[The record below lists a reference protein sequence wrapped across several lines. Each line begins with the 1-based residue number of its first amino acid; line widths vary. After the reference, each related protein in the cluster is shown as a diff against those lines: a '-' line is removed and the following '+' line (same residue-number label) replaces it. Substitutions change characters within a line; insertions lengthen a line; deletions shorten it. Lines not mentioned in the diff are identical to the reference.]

1 MRNKLILAIV
11 LMLSVTSLHLKAADA
26 VTFTGD
32 APKQVIMGQ
41 YFNLVYSANVEVED
55 MRIAELSDF
64 FEILYGPST
73 SMSSSTTIV
82 NGKYQSST
90 SYGFT
95 YVLRP
100 KKTGTFTI
108 PAATASIGGNKYKS
122 NSLSIK
128 VLPTDQ
134 QGAGNQPQQKSSSP
148 AAASSTQD
156 AGSSSSVSN
165 DQVFIRAIPSKTQVT
180 EQEGLLVTYKI
191 YTRVDISG
199 MENPKF
205 PEFKGFMAQEIEV
218 PQNRQWDLE
227 NYNGANYQTTI
238 LKQTVLYP
246 RETGSLTIDK
256 GSFDLVVRVKNRNPR
271 TRSIFDDFFDTY
283 SDVKKT
289 VYCNSVKINVTP
301 LPAGKPADFCGVT
314 GSLNMTSSI
323 SGQKVKAN
331 EAVTIRVKISG
342 NGNMKMI
349 PTPELTFPADFESYD
364 PKVDNAF
371 KNSTSGV
378 SGTKSIEYLVIPRF
392 PGTFQIPSASI
403 SYFDL
408 ATHRYKTLSTQP
420 FTIEVGKGDG
430 NITNVSGK
438 FANQEQ
444 LRLLGSDIRYLKS
457 NIQLQ
462 KQPRLFFATMPFWLS
477 YLIPLL
483 FFGIMLLINRK
494 KLKDNADIAR
504 VRNRKANQVA
514 VKRLKQ
520 ASAYLKEGK
529 KDFFYDEVLKAL
541 WGYTSD
547 KLNIPLSKLDKE
559 TIETQLTE
567 SKVGEDIRK
576 EFMDILQT
584 CEYARF
590 APGDAAAA
598 MDKLY
603 EQTMDVIGKMENTIK
618 R

>member
-1 MRNKLILAIV
+1 MRNKLILAFV
-11 LMLSVTSLHLKAADA
+11 LMLSGASLQLMAADA
-26 VTFTGD
+26 VTLTGD

-41 YFNLVYSANVEVED
+41 YFNLVYSANTEVED
-55 MRIAELSDF
+55 LRIAELSEF

-82 NGKYQSST
+82 NGKYQSET

-108 PAATASIGGNKYKS
+108 PAATASVNGNKIKS
-122 NSLSIK
+122 NSLSIR

-134 QGAGNQPQQKSSSP
+134 QSGGGQTQQKSSS
-148 AAASSTQD
+148 AAAAPSQD
-156 AGSSSSVSN
+156 GGSSQSVTN
-165 DQVFIRAIPSKTQVT
+165 DQVFIRAIPSKTQVS

-199 MENPKF
+199 MQNPKF
-205 PEFKGFMAQEIEV
+205 PEFKGFMAQEVEV

-246 RETGSLTIDK
+246 RETGSLSIEK
-256 GSFDLVVRVKNRNPR
+256 GSFDLVLRVKNRNTR
-271 TRSIFDDFFDTY
+271 VRSIFDDFFDTY
-283 SDVKKT
+283 SEVKKT

-314 GSLNMTSSI
+314 GSLSMTSSI
-323 SGQKVKAN
+323 SSQKVKAN
-331 EAVTIRVKISG
+331 EAVTIRIKISG

-349 PTPELTFPADFESYD
+349 PTPELTFPADFDPYD
-364 PKVDNAF
+364 PKVDNSF
-371 KNSTSGV
+371 KNTTSGV

-392 PGTFQIPSASI
+392 PGTFDIPATSI

-408 ATHRYKTLSTQP
+408 ATHKYKTLTTQP
-420 FTIEVGKGDG
+420 YTIEVAKGDG
-430 NITNVSGK
+430 SITNISGK

-444 LRLLGSDIRYLKS
+444 LRLLGSDIRYLKT

-462 KQPRLFFATMPFWLS
+462 KQPQLFFATLPFWLA
-477 YLIPLL
+477 YLIPLI
-483 FFGIMLLINRK
+483 FFGIMLLLNRK

-520 ASAYLKEGK
+520 ASAFLKEGK
-529 KDFFYDEVLKAL
+529 KDLFYDEVLKAL

-547 KLNIPLSKLDKE
+547 KLSIPLSKLDKE

-590 APGDAAAA
+590 APGDAVAA

-603 EQTMDVIGKMENTIK
+603 EQTMDVINKMENTIK

>member
-1 MRNKLILAIV
+1 MRNKTILAIV
-11 LMLSVTSLHLKAADA
+11 LIWSGALFQLKAADA
-26 VTFTGD
+26 VTFSGD
-32 APKQVIMGQ
+32 APRQVVMGQ

-55 MRIAELSDF
+55 LRIAELSEF

-82 NGKYQSST
+82 NGKYQSTS

-108 PAATASIGGNKYKS
+108 PAATATVGGNKYKS

-128 VLPTDQ
+128 VLPSDQ
-134 QGAGNQPQQKSSSP
+134 QASSNQNQQRSS
-148 AAASSTQD
+148 AASNTESAST
-156 AGSSSSVSN
+156 ASVSG
-165 DQVFIRAIPSKTQVT
+165 DQVFIRAIPSKTSVT

-191 YTRVDISG
+191 YTRVDIAG

-205 PEFKGFMAQEIEV
+205 PEFKGFMAQEIEI

-246 RETGSLTIDK
+246 RETGSLIIDK
-256 GSFDLVVRVKNRNPR
+256 GSFDLILRVKNRNTR
-271 TRSIFDDFFDTY
+271 SRSIFDDFFETY
-283 SDVKKT
+283 SEVKKT
-289 VYCNSVKINVTP
+289 VYCNSVKVNVSQ
-301 LPAGKPADFCGVT
+301 LPFGKPADFCGVS
-314 GSLNMTSSI
+314 GSLNMTSTI
-323 SGQKVKAN
+323 SGQTVKAN
-331 EAVTIRVKISG
+331 EAVTIRIKLSGSG
-342 NGNMKMI
+342 NLKMI

-371 KNSTSGV
+371 KTSTSGV
-378 SGTKSIEYLVIPRF
+378 SGTKTIEYLVIPRF
-392 PGTFQIPSASI
+392 PGKFEIPAATI

-408 ATHRYKTLSTQP
+408 STRKYKTLSTQP
-420 FTIEVGKGDG
+420 FSINVLKGDG
-430 NITNVSGK
+430 NVTNVSGK

-444 LRLLGSDIRYLKS
+444 LRLLGSDIRYLKN
-457 NIQLQ
+457 NIKLR
-462 KQPRLFFATMPFWLS
+462 KESDLLFGTTWFWLA
-477 YLIPLL
+477 YLIPTLL
-483 FFGIMLLINRK
+483 FGIVLIINRK

-520 ASAYLKEGK
+520 ASVFLKSGNKEL
-529 KDFFYDEVLKAL
+529 FYDEVLKAL

-547 KLNIPLSKLDKE
+547 KLNIPISKLNKE
-559 TIETQLTE
+559 TIEHQLTD
-567 SKVGEDIRK
+567 SKVGEDIRS
-576 EFMDILQT
+576 EFMSILQA
-584 CEYARF
+584 CEFARF
-590 APGDAAAA
+590 APGDATEA
-598 MDKLY
+598 MDKLF
-603 EQTMDVIGKMENTIK
+603 EQTMSVIDKMENTIK

>member
-1 MRNKLILAIV
+1 MRNKLILAFALI
-11 LMLSVTSLHLKAADA
+11 LSGACLHLKAADA
-26 VTFTGD
+26 VTFSGD

-55 MRIAELSDF
+55 LRIAELSEF

-82 NGKYQSST
+82 NGKYQSNT

-100 KKTGTFTI
+100 KKTGSFTI
-108 PAATASIGGNKYKS
+108 PAATATINGTKYKS

-134 QGAGNQPQQKSSSP
+134 QGSGSQTQQKANAAESSS
-148 AAASSTQD
+148 QE
-156 AGSSSSVSN
+156 AGSSQSVSN
-165 DQVFIRAIPSKTQVT
+165 DQVFIRAIPSKTQVA

-191 YTRVDISG
+191 YTRVDIAG
-199 MENPKF
+199 MQNPKF

-227 NYNGANYQTTI
+227 NYNGTNYQTTI

-246 RETGSLTIDK
+246 RETGTLTIEK
-256 GSFDLVVRVKNRNPR
+256 GSFDLIVRVKNKNPR
-271 TRSIFDDFFDTY
+271 TRSIFDDFFETY
-283 SDVKKT
+283 SEVKKT
-289 VYCNSVKINVTP
+289 VYCNSVKINVSP
-301 LPAGKPADFCGVT
+301 LPAGKPSDFSGVT
-314 GSLNMTSSI
+314 GNLNMTSTI
-323 SGQKVKAN
+323 SSQKVKAN
-331 EAVTIRVKISG
+331 EAVTIRIKISG
-342 NGNMKMI
+342 SGNMKMI
-349 PTPELTFPADFESYD
+349 PTPELTFPADFDSYD

-392 PGTFQIPSASI
+392 PGTFEIPAASL
-403 SYFDL
+403 SYYDL
-408 ATHRYKTLSTQP
+408 GTRKYKTLSTP
-420 FTIEVGKGDG
+420 AYTIEVGKGDG
-430 NITNVSGK
+430 SVTNISGK

-444 LRLLGSDIRYLKS
+444 LRLLGSDIRYLKT

-462 KQPRLFFATMPFWLS
+462 KQPKLFFGTPTFWAA
-477 YLIPLL
+477 YLISML

-504 VRNRKANQVA
+504 VRNRKANKVA

-520 ASAYLKEGK
+520 ASIYLKEGK
-529 KDFFYDEVLKAL
+529 KDSFYDEVLKGL

-567 SKVGEDIRK
+567 SKVGEDIRA
-576 EFMDILQT
+576 EFMEILQT
-584 CEYARF
+584 CEFARF
-590 APGDAAAA
+590 APGDAAEA

-603 EQTMDVIGKMENTIK
+603 DQTMQVINKMENTIK

>member
-1 MRNKLILAIV
+1 MRNKLILAFV
-11 LMLSVTSLHLKAADA
+11 LMLSGASLQLMAADA
-26 VTFTGD
+26 VTLTGD

-41 YFNLVYSANVEVED
+41 YFNLVYSANTEVED
-55 MRIAELSDF
+55 LRIAELSEF

-82 NGKYQSST
+82 NGKYQSET

-108 PAATASIGGNKYKS
+108 PAATASVNGNKIKS
-122 NSLSIK
+122 NSLSIR

-134 QGAGNQPQQKSSSP
+134 QSGGGQTQQKSSS
-148 AAASSTQD
+148 AAAAPSQD
-156 AGSSSSVSN
+156 GGSSQSVTN
-165 DQVFIRAIPSKTQVT
+165 DQVFIRAIPSKTQVS

-199 MENPKF
+199 MQNPKF
-205 PEFKGFMAQEIEV
+205 PEFKGFMAQEVEV

-246 RETGSLTIDK
+246 RETGSLSIEK
-256 GSFDLVVRVKNRNPR
+256 GSFDLVLRVKNRNTR
-271 TRSIFDDFFDTY
+271 VRSIFDDFFDTY
-283 SDVKKT
+283 SEVKKT

-314 GSLNMTSSI
+314 GSLSMTSSI
-323 SGQKVKAN
+323 SSQKVKAN
-331 EAVTIRVKISG
+331 EAVTIRIKISG

-349 PTPELTFPADFESYD
+349 PTPELTFPAEFDPYD

-371 KNSTSGV
+371 KNTTSGV

-392 PGTFQIPSASI
+392 PGTFDIPATSI

-408 ATHRYKTLSTQP
+408 ATHKYKTLTTQP
-420 FTIEVGKGDG
+420 YTIEVAKGDG
-430 NITNVSGK
+430 SITNISGK

-444 LRLLGSDIRYLKS
+444 LRLLGSDIRYLKT

-462 KQPRLFFATMPFWLS
+462 KQPHLFFATLPFWLA
-477 YLIPLL
+477 YLIPLI
-483 FFGIMLLINRK
+483 FFGIMLLLNRK

-520 ASAYLKEGK
+520 ASAFLKEGK
-529 KDFFYDEVLKAL
+529 KDLFYDEVLKAL

-547 KLNIPLSKLDKE
+547 KLSIPLSKLDKE
-559 TIETQLTE
+559 TIELQLTE

-576 EFMDILQT
+576 EFIDILQT

-590 APGDAAAA
+590 APGDAVAA

-603 EQTMDVIGKMENTIK
+603 EQTMDVINKMENTIK

>member
-1 MRNKLILAIV
+1 MRNKLILAFV
-11 LMLSVTSLHLKAADA
+11 LMLSGASLQLMAADA
-26 VTFTGD
+26 VTLTGD

-41 YFNLVYSANVEVED
+41 YFNLVYSANTEVED
-55 MRIAELSDF
+55 LRIAELSEF

-82 NGKYQSST
+82 NGKYQSET

-108 PAATASIGGNKYKS
+108 PAATASVNGNKIKS
-122 NSLSIK
+122 NSLSIR

-134 QGAGNQPQQKSSSP
+134 QSGGGQTQQKSSS
-148 AAASSTQD
+148 AAAAPSQD
-156 AGSSSSVSN
+156 GGSSQSVTN
-165 DQVFIRAIPSKTQVT
+165 DQVFIRAIPSKTQVS

-199 MENPKF
+199 MQNPKF
-205 PEFKGFMAQEIEV
+205 PEFKGFMAQEVEV

-246 RETGSLTIDK
+246 RETGSLSIEK
-256 GSFDLVVRVKNRNPR
+256 GSFDLVLRVKNRNTR
-271 TRSIFDDFFDTY
+271 VRSIFDDFFDTY
-283 SDVKKT
+283 SEVKKT

-314 GSLNMTSSI
+314 GSLSMTSSI
-323 SGQKVKAN
+323 SSQKVKAN
-331 EAVTIRVKISG
+331 EAVTIRIKISG

-349 PTPELTFPADFESYD
+349 PTPELTFPADFDPYD

-371 KNSTSGV
+371 KNTTSGV

-392 PGTFQIPSASI
+392 PGTFDIPATSI

-408 ATHRYKTLSTQP
+408 ATHKYKTLTTQP
-420 FTIEVGKGDG
+420 YTIEVAKGDG
-430 NITNVSGK
+430 SITNISGK

-444 LRLLGSDIRYLKS
+444 LRLLGSDIRYLKT

-462 KQPRLFFATMPFWLS
+462 KQPQLFFATLPFWLA
-477 YLIPLL
+477 YLIPLI
-483 FFGIMLLINRK
+483 FFGIMLLLNRK

-520 ASAYLKEGK
+520 ASAFLKEGK
-529 KDFFYDEVLKAL
+529 KDLFYDEVLKAL

-547 KLNIPLSKLDKE
+547 KLSIPLSKLDKE

-590 APGDAAAA
+590 APGDAVAA

-603 EQTMDVIGKMENTIK
+603 EQTMDVINKMENTIK

>member
-1 MRNKLILAIV
+1 MRNKLILAFA
-11 LMLSVTSLHLKAADA
+11 LMVCGAGLHLKAADA
-26 VTFTGD
+26 VTFSGD

-55 MRIAELSDF
+55 LRIAELSEF

-82 NGKYQSST
+82 NGKYQSNT

-108 PAATASIGGNKYKS
+108 PAATATINGSKYRS

-128 VLPTDQ
+128 VLPSDQ
-134 QGAGNQPQQKSSSP
+134 QGSGTQAQQKSS
-148 AAASSTQD
+148 TVE
-156 AGSSSSVSN
+156 SSSQEGGTSQSVSN
-165 DQVFIRAIPSKTQVT
+165 DQIFIRAIPSKTQVV

-191 YTRVDISG
+191 YTRVEIAG
-199 MENPKF
+199 MQNPKF

-227 NYNGANYQTTI
+227 NYNGSNYQTTI

-246 RETGSLTIDK
+246 RETGTLNIDK
-256 GSFDLVVRVKNRNPR
+256 GSFDLIVRVKNKNPR
-271 TRSIFDDFFDTY
+271 TRSIFDDFFETY
-283 SDVKKT
+283 SEVKKT
-289 VYCNSVKINVTP
+289 VYCNSVKINVSP
-301 LPAGKPADFCGVT
+301 MPAGKPANFSGVT
-314 GSLNMTSSI
+314 GNLNMTSSI
-323 SGQKVKAN
+323 SSQKVKAN
-331 EAVTIRVKISG
+331 EAVTIRIKISG
-342 NGNMKMI
+342 SGNMKMI
-349 PTPELTFPADFESYD
+349 PTPELTFPADFDAYD
-364 PKVDNAF
+364 PKVENAF
-371 KNSTSGV
+371 KTTTSGV
-378 SGTKSIEYLVIPRF
+378 SGSKSIEYLFIPRF
-392 PGTFQIPSASI
+392 PGTFEIPAASL
-403 SYFDL
+403 SYYDL
-408 ATHRYKTLSTQP
+408 STRKYKTLSTP
-420 FTIEVGKGDG
+420 SYILEVGKGDG
-430 NITNVSGK
+430 SVTNISGK

-444 LRLLGSDIRYLKS
+444 LRLLGSDIRYLKT

-462 KQPRLFFATMPFWLS
+462 KQPKLFFGTLTFWAA
-477 YLIPLL
+477 YLVSLL

-520 ASAYLKEGK
+520 ASIYLKEGK

-567 SKVGEDIRK
+567 CKVGEDIRV
-576 EFMDILQT
+576 EFMEILQT
-584 CEYARF
+584 CEFARF

-603 EQTMDVIGKMENTIK
+603 EQTMEVINKMENTIK

>member
-1 MRNKLILAIV
+1 MRNKLILAFV
-11 LMLSVTSLHLKAADA
+11 LMLSGASLQLMAAEA
-26 VTFTGD
+26 VTLTGE

-41 YFNLVYSANVEVED
+41 YFNLVYSANAEVD
-55 MRIAELSDF
+55 DLRIAELSEF

-108 PAATASIGGNKYKS
+108 PSATASVNGTKIKS
-122 NSLSIK
+122 NTLSIK
-128 VLPTDQ
+128 VLPADQ
-134 QGAGNQPQQKSSSP
+134 QSGGGQTQQHSSS
-148 AAASSTQD
+148 
-156 AGSSSSVSN
+156 AGSTANQNTGSSQSVSN
-165 DQVFIRAIPSKTQVT
+165 DQVFIRAIPSKTQVR

-199 MENPKF
+199 MQNPKF

-246 RETGSLTIDK
+246 RETGVLTIDK
-256 GSFDLVVRVKNRNPR
+256 GSFDLIIRVKNRNAR
-271 TRSIFDDFFDTY
+271 ARSLFDDFFDTY
-283 SDVKKT
+283 SEVNKT

-301 LPAGKPADFCGVT
+301 LPAGKPADFCGVS
-314 GSLNMTSSI
+314 GNLNMTSSI
-323 SGQKVKAN
+323 SSQKVKAN
-331 EAVTIRVKISG
+331 EAVTIRIKISG
-342 NGNMKMI
+342 NGNLKMI
-349 PTPELTFPADFESYD
+349 PTPELTFPADFDPYD

-371 KNSTSGV
+371 KNTTSGV
-378 SGTKSIEYLVIPRF
+378 SGTKTIEYLVIPRF
-392 PGTFQIPSASI
+392 PGTFEIPATSI
-403 SYFDL
+403 SFYDL
-408 ATHRYKTLSTQP
+408 ATRQYKRLTTQP
-420 FTIEVGKGDG
+420 YTIEVGKGDG
-430 NITNVSGK
+430 NVTNISGK
-438 FANQEQ
+438 FSNQEQ
-444 LRLLGSDIRYLKS
+444 LRLLGSDIRYLKT
-457 NIQLQ
+457 NIKLQ
-462 KQPRLFFATMPFWLS
+462 KQPRLFFATTAFWLA
-477 YLIPLL
+477 YLLPLF

-520 ASAYLKEGK
+520 ASIFLKEGK
-529 KDFFYDEVLKAL
+529 KDFFYDELLKAL

-559 TIETQLTE
+559 TIEAQLTE
-567 SKVGEDIRK
+567 SKVGEDIRQ
-576 EFMDILQT
+576 EFINILQT

-590 APGDAAAA
+590 APGDAASA

-603 EQTMDVIGKMENTIK
+603 EQTMDVINKMENTIK

>member
-1 MRNKLILAIV
+1 MRNKLILAFV
-11 LMLSVTSLHLKAADA
+11 LMLSGASLQLMAADA
-26 VTFTGD
+26 VTLTGD

-41 YFNLVYSANVEVED
+41 YFNLVYSANTEVED
-55 MRIAELSDF
+55 LRIAELSEF

-82 NGKYQSST
+82 NGKYQSET

-108 PAATASIGGNKYKS
+108 PAATASINGNKIKS
-122 NSLSIK
+122 NSLSIR

-134 QGAGNQPQQKSSSP
+134 QGGGGQTQQKSSS
-148 AAASSTQD
+148 AAAAPSQD
-156 AGSSSSVSN
+156 GGSSQSVTN
-165 DQVFIRAIPSKTQVT
+165 DQVFIRAIPSKTQVS

-199 MENPKF
+199 MQNPKF
-205 PEFKGFMAQEIEV
+205 PEFKGFMAQEVEV

-246 RETGSLTIDK
+246 RETGSLSIEK
-256 GSFDLVVRVKNRNPR
+256 GSFDLVLRVKNRNTR
-271 TRSIFDDFFDTY
+271 VRSIFDDFFDTY
-283 SDVKKT
+283 SEVKKT

-314 GSLNMTSSI
+314 GSLSMTSTI
-323 SGQKVKAN
+323 SSQKVKAN
-331 EAVTIRVKISG
+331 EAVTIRIKISG

-349 PTPELTFPADFESYD
+349 PTPELTFPADFDPYD

-371 KNSTSGV
+371 KNTTSGV

-392 PGTFQIPSASI
+392 PGTFDIPATSI

-408 ATHRYKTLSTQP
+408 ATHKYKTLTTQP
-420 FTIEVGKGDG
+420 YTIEVAKGDG
-430 NITNVSGK
+430 SITNISGK

-444 LRLLGSDIRYLKS
+444 LRLLGSDIRYLKT

-462 KQPRLFFATMPFWLS
+462 KQPHLFFATLPFWLA
-477 YLIPLL
+477 YLIPLI
-483 FFGIMLLINRK
+483 FFGIMLLLNRK

-520 ASAYLKEGK
+520 ASAFLKEGK
-529 KDFFYDEVLKAL
+529 KDLFYDEVLKAL

-547 KLNIPLSKLDKE
+547 KLSIPLSKLDKE
-559 TIETQLTE
+559 TIELQLTE

-576 EFMDILQT
+576 EFIDILQT

-590 APGDAAAA
+590 APGDAVAA

-603 EQTMDVIGKMENTIK
+603 EQTMDVINKMENTIK

>member
-1 MRNKLILAIV
+1 MRNKLILAIA
-11 LMLSVTSLHLKAADA
+11 LLLSGASLHLKAADA
-26 VTFTGD
+26 VTFSGD

-55 MRIAELSDF
+55 LRIAELSEF

-73 SMSSSTTIV
+73 SMSTSTTIV
-82 NGKYQSST
+82 NGKYQSNT

-108 PAATASIGGNKYKS
+108 PAATATINGNKFKS

-134 QGAGNQPQQKSSSP
+134 QGSGTQAQQKSNASESS
-148 AAASSTQD
+148 SQD
-156 AGSSSSVSN
+156 AGSSQSVSN

-191 YTRVDISG
+191 YTRVDIAG
-199 MENPKF
+199 MQNPKF

-227 NYNGANYQTTI
+227 NYNGNNYQTTI

-246 RETGSLTIDK
+246 RETGTLTIEK
-256 GSFDLVVRVKNRNPR
+256 GSFDLIVRVKNKNTR
-271 TRSIFDDFFDTY
+271 TRSIFDDFFETY
-283 SDVKKT
+283 SEVKKT
-289 VYCNSVKINVTP
+289 VYCNSVKINVSP
-301 LPAGKPADFCGVT
+301 LPAGKPADFSGVT
-314 GSLNMTSSI
+314 GNLSMSSSI
-323 SGQKVKAN
+323 SSQKVKAN
-331 EAVTIRVKISG
+331 EAVTIRIKITGS
-342 NGNMKMI
+342 GNMKMI
-349 PTPELTFPADFESYD
+349 PTPELTFPADFDAYD

-392 PGTFQIPSASI
+392 PGTFEIPAASL

-408 ATHRYKTLSTQP
+408 SSRKYKTLTTP
-420 FTIEVGKGDG
+420 AYTIEVGKGDG
-430 NITNVSGK
+430 SVTNISGK

-444 LRLLGSDIRYLKS
+444 LRLLGSDIRYLKT
-457 NIQLQ
+457 NIELQ
-462 KQPRLFFATMPFWLS
+462 KQPKLFFGTPAFWAAYIVS
-477 YLIPLL
+477 LL
-483 FFGIMLLINRK
+483 FFGIMLLLNRK

-520 ASAYLKEGK
+520 ASIYLKEGK
-529 KDFFYDEVLKAL
+529 KDSFYDEVLKAL

-567 SKVGEDIRK
+567 CKVGEDIRA
-576 EFMDILQT
+576 EFMEILQT
-584 CEYARF
+584 CEFARF

-603 EQTMDVIGKMENTIK
+603 EQTMEVINKMENTIK

>member
-1 MRNKLILAIV
+1 MRNKLILAFV
-11 LMLSVTSLHLKAADA
+11 LMLSGASLQLMAADA

-41 YFNLVYSANVEVED
+41 YFNLIYSANAEVED
-55 MRIAELSDF
+55 LRIAELSDY

-82 NGKYQSST
+82 NGKYQSSS

-108 PAATASIGGNKYKS
+108 PAATASINGTKIKS
-122 NSLSIK
+122 NALSIK

-134 QGAGNQPQQKSSSP
+134 QGGGSQTQQKSSSSGTV
-148 AAASSTQD
+148 AAQD
-156 AGSSSSVSN
+156 GGSSSSVSS
-165 DQVFIRAIPSKTQVT
+165 DQVFIRVIPSKTQVF

-199 MENPKF
+199 MQNPKF

-238 LKQTVLYP
+238 LKQTLLYP
-246 RETGSLTIDK
+246 RETGVLNIDK
-256 GSFDLVVRVKNRNPR
+256 GSFDLILRVKNRNTR
-271 TRSIFDDFFDTY
+271 ARSIFDDFFDTY
-283 SDVKKT
+283 SEVKKT

-301 LPAGKPADFCGVT
+301 LPAGKPADFSGVS
-314 GSLNMTSSI
+314 GSLNLTSSI
-323 SGQKVKAN
+323 SSQKVKAN
-331 EAVTIRVKISG
+331 DAVTIRIKISG
-342 NGNMKMI
+342 NGNLKMI

-378 SGTKSIEYLVIPRF
+378 SGTKTIEYLVIPRF
-392 PGTFQIPSASI
+392 PGTFEIPAATL

-408 ATHRYKTLSTQP
+408 ATHKYKTLTTQP
-420 FTIEVGKGDG
+420 YTIEVGKGDG
-430 NITNVSGK
+430 NVANVSGK

-444 LRLLGSDIRYLKS
+444 LRLLGSDIRYLKN
-457 NIQLQ
+457 NIQLE
-462 KQPRLFFATMPFWLS
+462 KQPRLFFATFTFWLA

-483 FFGIMLLINRK
+483 FFGIILLINRK
-494 KLKDNADIAR
+494 QLKDNADIAR
-504 VRNRKANQVA
+504 VRNRKANKVA
-514 VKRLKQ
+514 VQRLRQ
-520 ASAYLKEGK
+520 ASSFLKEGK
-529 KDFFYDEVLKAL
+529 KDYFYDEVLKAL

-559 TIETQLTE
+559 TIEIQLTE

-584 CEYARF
+584 CEFARF

-603 EQTMDVIGKMENTIK
+603 DQTMDVINKMENTIK

>member
-1 MRNKLILAIV
+1 MRNKLILAFV
-11 LMLSVTSLHLKAADA
+11 LMLSGASLQLMAADA
-26 VTFTGD
+26 VTLTGD

-41 YFNLVYSANVEVED
+41 YFNLVYSANTEVED
-55 MRIAELSDF
+55 LRIAELSEF

-82 NGKYQSST
+82 NGKYQSET

-108 PAATASIGGNKYKS
+108 PAATASVNGNKIKS
-122 NSLSIK
+122 NSLSIR

-134 QGAGNQPQQKSSSP
+134 QSGGGQTQQKSSS
-148 AAASSTQD
+148 AAAAPSQD
-156 AGSSSSVSN
+156 GGSSQSVTN
-165 DQVFIRAIPSKTQVT
+165 DQVFIRAIPSKTQVS

-199 MENPKF
+199 MQNPKF
-205 PEFKGFMAQEIEV
+205 PEFKGFMAQEVEV

-246 RETGSLTIDK
+246 RETGSLSIEK
-256 GSFDLVVRVKNRNPR
+256 GSFDLVLRVKNRNTR
-271 TRSIFDDFFDTY
+271 VRSIFDDFFDTY
-283 SDVKKT
+283 SEVKKT

-314 GSLNMTSSI
+314 GSLSMTSTI
-323 SGQKVKAN
+323 SSQKVKAN
-331 EAVTIRVKISG
+331 EAVTIRIKISG

-349 PTPELTFPADFESYD
+349 PTPELTFPADFDPYD
-364 PKVDNAF
+364 PKVDNSF
-371 KNSTSGV
+371 KNTTSGV

-392 PGTFQIPSASI
+392 PGTFDIPATSI

-408 ATHRYKTLSTQP
+408 ATHKYKTLTTQP
-420 FTIEVGKGDG
+420 YTIEVAKGDG
-430 NITNVSGK
+430 SITNISGK

-444 LRLLGSDIRYLKS
+444 LRLLGSDIRYLKT

-462 KQPRLFFATMPFWLS
+462 KQPQLFFATLPFWLA
-477 YLIPLL
+477 YLIPLI
-483 FFGIMLLINRK
+483 FFGIMLLLNRK

-520 ASAYLKEGK
+520 ASAFLKEGK
-529 KDFFYDEVLKAL
+529 KDLFYDEVLKAL

-547 KLNIPLSKLDKE
+547 KLSIPLSKLDKE

-590 APGDAAAA
+590 APGDAVAA

-603 EQTMDVIGKMENTIK
+603 EQTMDVINKMENTIK

>member
-1 MRNKLILAIV
+1 MRNKWILAIA
-11 LMLSVTSLHLKAADA
+11 LLLSGTSLPLKAADA
-26 VTFTGD
+26 VAFNGD

-41 YFNLVYSANVEVED
+41 YFNLVYSANAEVED
-55 MRIAELSDF
+55 LRIAELSDF

-82 NGKYQSST
+82 NGKYQSQT

-100 KKTGTFTI
+100 KKIGTFTI
-108 PAATASIGGNKYKS
+108 PAATANINGTKYKS

-128 VLPTDQ
+128 VLPSDQ
-134 QGAGNQPQQKSSSP
+134 QGAGGQSQQKASNSAVASSS
-148 AAASSTQD
+148 D
-156 AGSSSSVSN
+156 AGSSPSVSN
-165 DQVFIRAIPSKTQVT
+165 DQVFIRAIPSKTQVA

-199 MENPKF
+199 MQNPKF

-246 RETGSLTIDK
+246 RETGVLTIDK
-256 GSFDLVVRVKNRNPR
+256 GSFDLIVRVKNKNPR
-271 TRSIFDDFFDTY
+271 TRSIFDDFFETY

-289 VYCNSVKINVTP
+289 VYCNSVKINVSP
-301 LPAGKPADFCGVT
+301 FPAGKPANFCGVS

-323 SGQKVKAN
+323 SNQNVKAN
-331 EAVTIRVKISG
+331 EAVTIRIKISG
-342 NGNMKMI
+342 NGNLKMI
-349 PTPELTFPADFESYD
+349 PTPELTFPADFETYD

-392 PGTFQIPSASI
+392 PGTFEIPAVSI
-403 SYFDL
+403 SYYDL
-408 ATHRYKTLSTQP
+408 SSRRFKTLSTQP
-420 FTIEVGKGDG
+420 YTIQVAKGDG
-430 NITNVSGK
+430 NVTNVSGK

-444 LRLLGSDIRYLKS
+444 LRLLGSDIRYLKT
-457 NIQLQ
+457 NIKLE
-462 KQPRLFFATMPFWLS
+462 KKPRLLFGSLQFWLA
-477 YLIPLL
+477 YLLPLL
-483 FFGIMLLINRK
+483 FFGILLLINRK

-514 VKRLKQ
+514 VKRLKK
-520 ASAYLKEGK
+520 AATFLKEGK

-567 SKVGEDIRK
+567 SKVGEDILR
-576 EFMDILQT
+576 EYMEILQT
-584 CEYARF
+584 CEFARF

-603 EQTMDVIGKMENTIK
+603 EQTMDVINKMENTIK

>member
-1 MRNKLILAIV
+1 MRNKTILAIV
-11 LMLSVTSLHLKAADA
+11 LIWSGALFQLKAADA
-26 VTFTGD
+26 VTFSGD
-32 APKQVIMGQ
+32 APRQVIMGQ

-55 MRIAELSDF
+55 LRIAELSEF

-82 NGKYQSST
+82 NGKYQSTS

-100 KKTGTFTI
+100 KKTGAFTI
-108 PAATASIGGNKYKS
+108 PAATATIGGNKYKS

-128 VLPTDQ
+128 VLPSDQ
-134 QGAGNQPQQKSSSP
+134 QASSNQTQQRSS
-148 AAASSTQD
+148 AASNTESAST
-156 AGSSSSVSN
+156 ASVSG
-165 DQVFIRAIPSKTQVT
+165 DQVFIRAIPSKTSVT

-191 YTRVDISG
+191 YTRVDIAG

-205 PEFKGFMAQEIEV
+205 PEFKGFMAQEIEI

-256 GSFDLVVRVKNRNPR
+256 GSFDLILRVKNRNTR
-271 TRSIFDDFFDTY
+271 SRSIFDDFFETY
-283 SDVKKT
+283 SEVKKT
-289 VYCNSVKINVTP
+289 VYCNSVKVNVSQ
-301 LPAGKPADFCGVT
+301 LPAGKPADFCGVS
-314 GSLNMTSSI
+314 GNLNMTSTI
-323 SGQKVKAN
+323 SGQTVKAN
-331 EAVTIRVKISG
+331 EAVTIRIKLTG
-342 NGNMKMI
+342 NGNLKMI

-371 KNSTSGV
+371 KTSTSGV
-378 SGTKSIEYLVIPRF
+378 SGTKTIEYLVIPRF
-392 PGTFQIPSASI
+392 PGKFEIPAATI

-408 ATHRYKTLSTQP
+408 STRKYKTLSTQA
-420 FTIEVGKGDG
+420 FSINVLKGDG
-430 NITNVSGK
+430 NVTNVSGK

-457 NIQLQ
+457 SIKLRKESNLI
-462 KQPRLFFATMPFWLS
+462 FGTTWFWLA
-477 YLIPLL
+477 YLIPTLL
-483 FFGIMLLINRK
+483 FGVVLIINRK

-520 ASAYLKEGK
+520 ASVFLKAGNKEL
-529 KDFFYDEVLKAL
+529 FYDEVLKAL

-547 KLNIPLSKLDKE
+547 KLNIPISKLNKE
-559 TIETQLTE
+559 TIEHQLTD
-567 SKVGEDIRK
+567 SKVGEDIRL
-576 EFMDILQT
+576 EFMNILQA
-584 CEYARF
+584 CEFARF
-590 APGDAAAA
+590 APGDATEA
-598 MDKLY
+598 MDKLF
-603 EQTMDVIGKMENTIK
+603 EQTMNVIDKMENTIK

>member
-1 MRNKLILAIV
+1 MRNKLILAFV
-11 LMLSVTSLHLKAADA
+11 LMLSGASLQLMAADA
-26 VTFTGD
+26 VTLTGD

-41 YFNLVYSANVEVED
+41 YFNLVYSANTEVED
-55 MRIAELSDF
+55 LRIAELSEF

-82 NGKYQSST
+82 NGKYQSET

-108 PAATASIGGNKYKS
+108 PAATASVNGNKIKS
-122 NSLSIK
+122 NSLSIR

-134 QGAGNQPQQKSSSP
+134 QSGGGQTQQKSSS
-148 AAASSTQD
+148 AAAAPSQD
-156 AGSSSSVSN
+156 GGSSQSVTN
-165 DQVFIRAIPSKTQVT
+165 DQVFIRAIPSKTQVS

-199 MENPKF
+199 MQNPKF
-205 PEFKGFMAQEIEV
+205 PEFKGFMAQEVEV

-246 RETGSLTIDK
+246 RETGSLSIEK
-256 GSFDLVVRVKNRNPR
+256 GSFDLVLRVKNRNTR
-271 TRSIFDDFFDTY
+271 VRSIFDDFFDTY
-283 SDVKKT
+283 SEVKKT

-314 GSLNMTSSI
+314 GSLSMTSSI
-323 SGQKVKAN
+323 SSQKVKAN
-331 EAVTIRVKISG
+331 EAVTIRIKISG

-349 PTPELTFPADFESYD
+349 PTPELTFPADFDPYD
-364 PKVDNAF
+364 PKVDNSF
-371 KNSTSGV
+371 KNTTSGV

-392 PGTFQIPSASI
+392 PGTFDIPATSI

-408 ATHRYKTLSTQP
+408 ATHKYKTLTTQP
-420 FTIEVGKGDG
+420 YTIEVAKGDG
-430 NITNVSGK
+430 SITNISGK

-444 LRLLGSDIRYLKS
+444 LRLLGSDIRYLKT

-462 KQPRLFFATMPFWLS
+462 KQPHLFFATLPFWLA
-477 YLIPLL
+477 YLIPLI
-483 FFGIMLLINRK
+483 FFGIMLLLNRK

-520 ASAYLKEGK
+520 ASAFLKEGK
-529 KDFFYDEVLKAL
+529 KDLFYDEVLKAL

-547 KLNIPLSKLDKE
+547 KLSIPLSKLDKE
-559 TIETQLTE
+559 TIELQLTE

-576 EFMDILQT
+576 EFIDILQT

-590 APGDAAAA
+590 APGDAVAA

-603 EQTMDVIGKMENTIK
+603 EQTMDVINKMENTIK

>member
-1 MRNKLILAIV
+1 MRNKLILAFV
-11 LMLSVTSLHLKAADA
+11 LMLSGASLQLMAADA
-26 VTFTGD
+26 VTLTGD

-41 YFNLVYSANVEVED
+41 YFNLVYSANTEVED
-55 MRIAELSDF
+55 LRIAELSEF

-82 NGKYQSST
+82 NGKYQSET

-108 PAATASIGGNKYKS
+108 PAATASVNGNKIKS
-122 NSLSIK
+122 NSLSIR

-134 QGAGNQPQQKSSSP
+134 QSGGGQTQQKSSS
-148 AAASSTQD
+148 AAAAPSQD
-156 AGSSSSVSN
+156 GGSSQSVTN
-165 DQVFIRAIPSKTQVT
+165 DQVFIRAIPSKTQVS

-199 MENPKF
+199 MQNPKF
-205 PEFKGFMAQEIEV
+205 PEFKGFMAQEVEV

-246 RETGSLTIDK
+246 RETGSLSIEK
-256 GSFDLVVRVKNRNPR
+256 GSFDLVLRVKNRNTR
-271 TRSIFDDFFDTY
+271 VRSIFDDFFDTY
-283 SDVKKT
+283 SEVKKT

-314 GSLNMTSSI
+314 GSLSMTSSI
-323 SGQKVKAN
+323 SSQKVKAN
-331 EAVTIRVKISG
+331 EAVTIRIKISG

-349 PTPELTFPADFESYD
+349 PTPELTFPADFDPYD
-364 PKVDNAF
+364 PKVDNSF
-371 KNSTSGV
+371 KNTTSGV

-392 PGTFQIPSASI
+392 PGTFDIPATSI

-408 ATHRYKTLSTQP
+408 ATHKYKTLTTQP
-420 FTIEVGKGDG
+420 YTIEVAKGDG
-430 NITNVSGK
+430 SITNISGK

-444 LRLLGSDIRYLKS
+444 LRLLGSDIRYLKT

-462 KQPRLFFATMPFWLS
+462 KQPQLFFATLPFWLA
-477 YLIPLL
+477 YLIPLI
-483 FFGIMLLINRK
+483 FFGIMLLLNRK

-520 ASAYLKEGK
+520 ASAFLKEGK
-529 KDFFYDEVLKAL
+529 KDLFYDEVLKAL

-547 KLNIPLSKLDKE
+547 KLSIPLSKLDKE
-559 TIETQLTE
+559 TIELQLTE

-590 APGDAAAA
+590 APGDAVAA

-603 EQTMDVIGKMENTIK
+603 EQTMDVINKMENTIK